1 VVRVK
6 EIKEE
11 RKVLDMKWSNEKI
24 DEVDEIEKVLKVKIK
39 EFEVEKD
46 KEL

>member
-1 VVRVK
+1 MRVK

>member
-1 VVRVK
+1 
-6 EIKEE
+6 
-11 RKVLDMKWSNEKI
+11 MKWSNEKI